1 MSRQSSPCPSVR
13 QYPIGAE
20 PLEGDRVTFRVW
32 APERKRAAVVIEGAR
47 DTREFALSSE
57 GNGYFSGV
65 RGRTPP
71 GTLYS
76 FKLDNEPRLYPDP
89 ASRYQPRGH
98 DGPSEIVD
106 PRRYR
111 WNDSGWRGV
120 GRTGQVLYEMHVGAF
135 TQEGT
140 WSAAARALPWLA
152 DLGVTVLEVMPVGE
166 FPGRFGWGYDIVHF
180 FAPTHLYGTPDDMR
194 AFVDTAHSLGVGVIL
209 DVVYNHCGM
218 VGCFLPVFGEDYFS
232 RKWRS
237 DWGHALNFDGEQSRP
252 VRDYF
257 KANVEYWIRE
267 FHLDGYRFDATQTI
281 FDSSGEHILTELTAS
296 AREAARPREILM
308 VGENEPQHVSLL
320 ESRER
325 GGAEIDA
332 LWNDDFHHTA
342 RVALTGRSEA
352 YYTDYRGS
360 PQELVSCAKRG
371 FLYQGQHYSWQ
382 KKPRGTSTFGFDA
395 TRFVTFLQNH
405 DQVANSTRGLRL
417 HELTTPGRY
426 RAATALLLLM
436 PQTPMLF
443 QGQEFAASSPFL
455 YFADNAPENAGPVR
469 DGRREFLSQFPSIA
483 ASGHVWLADPASPE
497 TFERCKLD
505 LSERDTHVHA
515 VALHRDLLKLRHR
528 DAVLGA
534 QKNVDGAV
542 LAEEAFVLRYC
553 GEDGDDRLLI
563 VNFGHD
569 LILSPCPEPLLA
581 PPRRG
586 DWKLLWSSED
596 PAYGAD
602 GTPELDEAAWRIPG
616 HAALVFTV
624 EPGPRATPALP
635 GQSGAE

>member
-1 MSRQSSPCPSVR
+1 MSGKSTPSASAR

-20 PLEGDRVTFRVW
+20 VLDSEHVAFRVW
-32 APERKRAAVVIEGAR
+32 APERSRATVVIEDGR
-47 DTREFALSSE
+47 GTHEFELASE

-65 RGRTPP
+65 RAGTPP

-76 FKLDNEPRLYPDP
+76 FRLDNEPRLYPDP

-111 WNDSGWRGV
+111 WNDAGWCGV
-120 GRTGQVLYEMHVGAF
+120 GRTGQVLYEMHVGTF

-140 WSAAARALPWLA
+140 WAAAARALPWLA
-152 DLGVTVLEVMPVGE
+152 DLGVTVLELMPVGE
-166 FPGRFGWGYDIVHF
+166 FPGRFGWGYDVVHF
-180 FAPTHLYGTPDDMR
+180 FAPTRLYGTPDDMR
-194 AFVDTAHSLGVGVIL
+194 AFVDAAHRLGMGAIL
-209 DVVYNHCGM
+209 DVVYNHCGT
-218 VGCFLPVFGEDYFS
+218 VGCFLPAFGENYFS

-237 DWGHALNFDGEQSRP
+237 DWGHAINFDGEQARP

-257 KANVEYWIRE
+257 NANAEYWIRE
-267 FHLDGYRFDATQTI
+267 FHLDGYRLDATQTI
-281 FDSSGEHILTELTAS
+281 FDGSRQHILAEITAS
-296 AREAARPREILM
+296 ARSVARPREILM
-308 VGENEPQHVSLL
+308 IGENEPQHVSLL
-320 ESRER
+320 ETHER
-325 GGAEIDA
+325 GGADIDA

-342 RVALTGRSEA
+342 RVALTGRTEA

-371 FLYQGQHYSWQ
+371 FLYQGQDYSWQ
-382 KKPRGTSTFGFDA
+382 KKPRGTPTFGFDA

-405 DQVANSTRGLRL
+405 DQVANSTRGLRI
-417 HELTTPGRY
+417 HELTTPARY

-455 YFADNAPENAGPVR
+455 YFADNAPENAGLVR

-483 ASGHVWLADPASPE
+483 AGGHTWLTDPALPE

-505 LSERDTHVHA
+505 LRERDTHVHA
-515 VALHRDLLKLRHR
+515 VALHRDLLKLRHS

-534 QKNVDGAV
+534 QMNVDGAV
-542 LAEEAFVLRYC
+542 LAEEAFVLRYF
-553 GEDGDDRLLI
+553 GVQGDDRLLV
-563 VNFGHD
+563 VNFGRD

-581 PPRRG
+581 PPHRR

-596 PAYGAD
+596 PAYGGD
-602 GTPELDEAAWRIPG
+602 GTPKLDDAAWRIPG
-616 HAALVFTV
+616 HAALLFTV
-624 EPGPRATPALP
+624 ERGSRPNPLLP
-635 GQSGAE
+635 GQSGTE